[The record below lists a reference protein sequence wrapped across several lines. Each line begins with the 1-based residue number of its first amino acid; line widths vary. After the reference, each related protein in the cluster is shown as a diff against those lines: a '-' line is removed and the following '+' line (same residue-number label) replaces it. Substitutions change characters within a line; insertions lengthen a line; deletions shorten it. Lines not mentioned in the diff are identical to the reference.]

1 MVERKLKLP
10 GLYSCWKRDVDGP
23 LNNYL
28 YATMF
33 LSLPMEVLDNTSFLS
48 KDSALVMFDDECIV
62 LTKKNDTYYH
72 DSKICDKPLV
82 IYKPLYSFGSVYA
95 REVEEFLS
103 EVPPGREKDNK
114 SHQKYRFEEY
124 EV

>member
-1 MVERKLKLP
+1 MVERILKLP
-10 GLYSCWKRDVDGP
+10 GIYSCWKRDIDGP

-33 LSLPMEVLDNTSFLS
+33 LSLPTDDKDVLNLTA
-48 KDSALVMFDDECIV
+48 KDATIVIFDEKHLV
-62 LTKKNDTYYH
+62 LTKENDTYYH
-72 DSKICDKPLV
+72 DSSICNKPLV
-82 IYKPLYSFGSVYA
+82 IYKTLYNFGMAYA